1 VTRPRTKRS
10 WRQWTEAEHEVL
22 RREFPHRPTHEV
34 AAMLGREVTTVS
46 QHAYKLGLRKTPE
59 YLATPASGRIN
70 FADPV
75 MRGAGSRFRK
85 GNASWNKGRTWHAGG
100 RSVETQFKAGHV
112 PHTHRP
118 VGSYRINPEGYLQQ
132 KISDEPGSPHL
143 RWRSVHRLVWEAEHG
158 PMPEG
163 HVVVFRGPITTV
175 LEEITLDRV
184 ELISRQQLMERNTV
198 HNYPEPL
205 LEVIRAKGGLMK
217 RINTRL
223 RKKAQTA

>member
-1 VTRPRTKRS
+1 
-10 WRQWTEAEHEVL
+10 
-22 RREFPHRPTHEV
+22 
-34 AAMLGREVTTVS
+34 MLGRETSTVS
-46 QHAYKLGLRKTPE
+46 QRAYKLGLAKTAE
-59 YLATPASGRIN
+59 HLASPASGRIN
-70 FADPV
+70 FKNAD
-75 MRGAGSRFRK
+75 MRGGGTRFPR
-85 GNASWNKGRTWHAGG
+85 GNAAWNKGKRFIAGG
-100 RSVETQFKAGHV
+100 RSLETQFKAGHV

-118 VGSYRINPEGYLQQ
+118 VGSYRVNPEGYLQQ

-158 PMPEG
+158 PTPEG
-163 HVVVFRGPITTV
+163 HVVVFLGPITTV